1 MQHLINNSRNADGK
15 EPASQKGNEQ
25 QMPIFITK
33 LETASA
39 TTFYRLRQGGVTATF
54 NSIDKVMQY
63 LAEFEEPYIAY
74 WNI

>member
-1 MQHLINNSRNADGK
+1 
-15 EPASQKGNEQ
+15 
-25 QMPIFITK
+25 MPIFITK